1 MEQLATLID
10 IYNKYV
16 NELVNFANIDNI
28 ANECAI
34 KLQQYYADCNIFQAA
49 QCFVALCYIKRNLY
63 TCSELERYLTD
74 EAKQNLEKLT
84 SFTAAEVLAMLN

>member
-1 MEQLATLID
+1 MELATLIE

-16 NELVNFANIDNI
+16 NELATFENIDNI
-28 ANECAI
+28 ASECAI
-34 KLQQYYADCNIFQAA
+34 KLQRYYEDCNVFQAV

-84 SFTAAEVLAMLN
+84 SYTASEVLAMLN